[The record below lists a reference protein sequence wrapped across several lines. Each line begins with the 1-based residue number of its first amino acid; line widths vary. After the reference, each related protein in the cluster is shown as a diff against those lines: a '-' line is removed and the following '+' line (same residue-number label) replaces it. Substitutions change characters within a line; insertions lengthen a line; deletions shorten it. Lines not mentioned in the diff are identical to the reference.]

1 MGATR
6 EKGMYCQGKA
16 LPKEV
21 TFRLSL
27 KTLCIAGA
35 RAAPKEW
42 EQKAVILSPRLA
54 PPGGETEGDQVQKQ
68 GVQLR
73 GSPS

>member
-16 LPKEV
+16 HPKEV
-21 TFRLSL
+21 TFRLRL
-27 KTLCIAGA
+27 KAVCIAGA
-35 RAAPKEW
+35 RAAPEEW

-54 PPGGETEGDQVQKQ
+54 PPGGETEGDHVREQ